1 MLLLLLSGIL
11 AVVPL
16 LGIGYLWYVDPALT
30 VDKVFMTLIALAIS
44 GVFALNAMLEMK
56 RLVKGEEE
64 QPSARGGGGSRSIS
78 VAAGASSSGAVKE
91 KGTVQSVGYY
101 ESAVGRANHS
111 IITLR
116 VKGDQTRL
124 VTLLGDLRDQFP
136 VGKEVELVYR
146 PDPQGFS
153 LVERRIFA

>member
-1 MLLLLLSGIL
+1 M
-11 AVVPL
+11 VPL
-16 LGIGYLWYVDPALT
+16 LGIGYLWYVDPSLT
-30 VDKVFMTLIALAIS
+30 VGKLFMTLIALAIA
-44 GVFALNAMLEMK
+44 GLFGLNTLMELK
-56 RLVKGEEE
+56 RMVKGEEDE
-64 QPSARGGGGSRSIS
+64 PGARGAGGSRTIA
-78 VAAGASSSGAVKE
+78 VAAGASAAGTVRE

-101 ESAVGRANHS
+101 ESGVGIANHS

-116 VKGDQTRL
+116 VKGDNVRL

-136 VGKEVELVYR
+136 VGKQVELVYR